1 MFHLPARIS
10 CQELCCFCTRI
21 FWRKPKYQWCRQL
34 MHTMLWSA
42 STEKPLSVH
51 WYVNSFFVVVV
62 VSLVENFFF
71 FYHSVPQM
79 CPPPPLFAF
88 LALVQNARGAYTRD
102 GTFYL
107 ANTHPFR
114 CHLNDLIV
122 GGGWGPSTRCCQG
135 KEMLPTLS
143 VCWQASG
150 LRGKDIAGVSIIDA
164 GGQYSW

>member
-1 MFHLPARIS
+1 MSIL
-10 CQELCCFCTRI
+10 
-21 FWRKPKYQWCRQL
+21 
-34 MHTMLWSA
+34 
-42 STEKPLSVH
+42 
-51 WYVNSFFVVVV
+51 FFVVV

-71 FYHSVPQM
+71 FFTVVSRK
-79 CPPPPLFAF
+79 CAPPLFAF
-88 LALVQNARGAYTRD
+88 LVLVQNARGAYTRD

-143 VCWQASG
+143 VC
-150 LRGKDIAGVSIIDA
+150 
-164 GGQYSW
+164 